1 MAASRRLKAA
11 PYWKARRPWGRG
23 CGRFFLGFAQAYL
36 CKIGQTTSLFTS
48 QSADLLFRGVAPLT
62 KKPEDFW
69 FVVFASSSSRSFE
82 QVPRARMS
90 IMPSQ
95 HLFPLMLL
103 TVVSSGFAKGK
114 LKELSK
120 AWLMDLNLSDT
131 RDKSLWCRPS
141 WNCRPNHSQF
151 AGCQFD
157 QLKLSASSV

>member
-1 MAASRRLKAA
+1 MWVLIYIVWNLSLTLSHHASVSFGRFQPRPQGLLAFQYGGAKAALKAA

-69 FVVFASSSSRSFE
+69 FVVFPSSSPNRSFE
-82 QVPRARMS
+82 QVHRARMS
-90 IMPSQ
+90 NMPSQ

-120 AWLMDLNLSDT
+120 A
-131 RDKSLWCRPS
+131 
-141 WNCRPNHSQF
+141 
-151 AGCQFD
+151 
-157 QLKLSASSV
+157 